1 MKETDIKF
9 LEDSFKKYYFEHFD
23 LISVPERTS
32 EREFGYQKFN
42 SGMTRHI
49 SIKNDKELHLLFM
62 QNIPSDVYCS
72 NAYYSFPDLPMN
84 EKDWKEADLIFD
96 IDAKDLNLSCRKN
109 HTVSICNVCNEVS
122 KNSEHCL
129 KCNSTK
135 IEKKSLPCKNCI
147 DSSKTEVSKLSEVLI
162 DDLAVSEENIH
173 VYFSGNEG
181 FHVYVYDSQFQ
192 QIGSR
197 ERSELVDYIMFN
209 GIIPETLGM
218 KKYKPTSSSFP
229 NLDEK
234 GWRGRFA
241 NEVYGSKSKRSK
253 EISKIV
259 KDVNGYSLFQKILT
273 DTSEKIGVKIDPN
286 VTMDIHR
293 IFRLPGSI
301 NSKSGLTK
309 ILCKNLTK
317 FDPYTEASFLSD
329 DSVEVFANC
338 PIEFSLKNKKFG
350 PYTNEK
356 VTIPTYAAV
365 YMVCKK
371 LATIA

>member
-1 MKETDIKF
+1 MQEADNKF
-9 LEDSFKKYYFEHFD
+9 LVDSFKKYYFEHFD
-23 LISVPERTS
+23 LIRVPERTF

-49 SIKNDKELHLLFM
+49 SIKDDKELHLLFM

-72 NAYYSFPDLPMN
+72 NAYYSFPNLPMN

-96 IDAKDLNLSCRKN
+96 IDAKDLNLSCREN
-109 HTVSICNVCNEVS
+109 HTVSICNECKQVS
-122 KNSEHCL
+122 KISEHCL

-147 DSSKTEVSKLSEVLI
+147 DSSKTEVSKLSEILI
-162 DDLAVSEENIH
+162 DDLAIDQENIH

-181 FHVYVYDSQFQ
+181 FHVYVHGSQFQ

-197 ERSELVDYIMFN
+197 ERSELADYIMFN
-209 GIIPETLGM
+209 GIIPETFGM
-218 KKYKPTSSSFP
+218 KKFKPNRSSFP
-229 NLDEK
+229 DFNEK
-234 GWRGRFA
+234 GWRGRFSKQ
-241 NEVYGSKSKRSK
+241 VFSSKSKRSK
-253 EISKIV
+253 IISELL
-259 KDVNGYSLFQKILT
+259 VNGYSSFQKTL
-273 DTSEKIGVKIDPN
+273 DNVSENIGVKIDPN

-317 FDPYTEASFLSD
+317 FDPYSEASFLSD
-329 DSVEVFANC
+329 ESVEVFANC
-338 PIEFSLKNKKFG
+338 PIEFCLKNKKFG
-350 PYTNEK
+350 PFINEK
-356 VTIPTYAAV
+356 VTIPTFAAV

>member
-1 MKETDIKF
+1 MQETDTKF

-23 LISVPERTS
+23 LIRVPERTS

-49 SIKNDKELHLLFM
+49 SIKDDKELHLLFM

-72 NAYYSFPDLPMN
+72 NAYYSFPNLQMN

-109 HTVSICNVCNEVS
+109 HTLSICNDCNNIS
-122 KNSEHCL
+122 KNSERCSR
-129 KCNSTK
+129 CNSTRLD
-135 IEKKSLPCKNCI
+135 KKSLPCKNCI
-147 DSSKTEVSKLSEVLI
+147 DSSKMEVSKLSEILVN
-162 DDLAVSEENIH
+162 DLAIIPENIH

-181 FHVYVYDSQFQ
+181 FHVYVYNSQFQ

-197 ERSELVDYIMFN
+197 ERSELVDYIMFH
-209 GIIPETLGM
+209 GTIPETFGM
-218 KKYKPTSSSFP
+218 KKFKPKRSSFP
-229 NLDEK
+229 NFNEK
-234 GWRGRFA
+234 GWRGRFSKQ
-241 NEVYGSKSKRSK
+241 VFGSKSNRSK
-253 EISKIV
+253 IISELLA
-259 KDVNGYSLFQKILT
+259 NGYSSFQKTLN
-273 DTSEKIGVKIDPN
+273 DVSEKIGVKIDPN

-309 ILCKNLTK
+309 IFCRDLSN
-317 FDPYTEASFLSD
+317 FDPYNEASFLGD
-329 DSVEVFANC
+329 NSVEVFANC
-338 PIEFSLKNKKFG
+338 PIEFKLKNKKFG
-350 PYTNEK
+350 PYANEK
-356 VTIPTYAAV
+356 ITVPTFAAV
-365 YMVCKK
+365 YMICKK

>member
-1 MKETDIKF
+1 MQEADIKF
-9 LEDSFKKYYFEHFD
+9 LEDSFKKYYFEHFN
-23 LISVPERTS
+23 LIRVPERTF

-42 SGMTRHI
+42 SGMILHI
-49 SIKNDKELHLLFM
+49 SIKDDKELHLLLM

-72 NAYYSFPDLPMN
+72 NAYYTFPNLPMN

-96 IDAKDLNLSCRKN
+96 IDAKDLNLSCREN
-109 HTVSICNVCNEVS
+109 HTVSICNECNNVS
-122 KNSEHCL
+122 KNSQHCL

-135 IEKKSLPCKNCI
+135 IEKKSLSCKNCI
-147 DSSKTEVSKLSEVLI
+147 DSSKTEVSKLSEILV
-162 DDLAVSEENIH
+162 DDLAIAQENIH

-197 ERSELVDYIMFN
+197 ERSELADYIMFN
-209 GIIPETLGM
+209 GIIPETFGM
-218 KKYKPTSSSFP
+218 KKFKPNRSSFP
-229 NLDEK
+229 DFDEK
-234 GWRGRFA
+234 GWRGRF
-241 NEVYGSKSKRSK
+241 SKQVFSSKTKRSK
-253 EISKIV
+253 IISELL
-259 KDVNGYSLFQKILT
+259 VNGYSSFQKTL
-273 DTSEKIGVKIDPN
+273 DDVSENIGVKIDPN

-317 FDPYTEASFLSD
+317 FDPYSEASFLSD
-329 DSVEVFANC
+329 ESVEVFANS
-338 PIEFSLKNKKFG
+338 PIEFCLKNKKFG
-350 PYTNEK
+350 PYINEK
-356 VTIPTYAAV
+356 VTLPTFAAV
-365 YMVCKK
+365 YMICKK

>member
-1 MKETDIKF
+1 MQEADIKF

-23 LISVPERTS
+23 LIRVPERTF

-49 SIKNDKELHLLFM
+49 SIKDDKELHLLFM

-72 NAYYSFPDLPMN
+72 NAYYSFPNLPMN

-96 IDAKDLNLSCRKN
+96 IDAKDLNLSCREN
-109 HTVSICNVCNEVS
+109 HTVSICNEC
-122 KNSEHCL
+122 
-129 KCNSTK
+129 T
-135 IEKKSLPCKNCI
+135 CKNCI
-147 DSSKTEVSKLSEVLI
+147 DSSKTEVSKLSEILI
-162 DDLAVSEENIH
+162 DDLAIDQENIH

-181 FHVYVYDSQFQ
+181 FHVYVHGSQFQ

-197 ERSELVDYIMFN
+197 ERSELADYIMFN
-209 GIIPETLGM
+209 GIIPETFGM
-218 KKYKPTSSSFP
+218 KKFKPNRSSFP
-229 NLDEK
+229 DFNEK
-234 GWRGRFA
+234 GWRGRFSKQ
-241 NEVYGSKSKRSK
+241 VFSSKSKRSK
-253 EISKIV
+253 IISELL
-259 KDVNGYSLFQKILT
+259 VNGYSSFQKTL
-273 DTSEKIGVKIDPN
+273 DNVSENIGVKIDPN

-317 FDPYTEASFLSD
+317 FDPYSEASFLSD
-329 DSVEVFANC
+329 ESVEVFANC

-350 PYTNEK
+350 PFINEK
-356 VTIPTYAAV
+356 VTVPTFAAV